1 MREVEIVQYRQTE
14 GLTIFL
20 NTVDYRT
27 PHVHPEWELL
37 WVLDQSLSV
46 TSEQSQFVVKQGE
59 FVLFSPNFPHEFH
72 KADKSCTF
80 MCLQI
85 SPKQVPFVKQVVDGR
100 FPGKYLSEQQISTL
114 KNAMKEVALAY
125 FEEGE
130 HYELLCFG
138 KVCQIMYMLLTNLPG
153 RVLTLKEAASMD
165 KRNARLKRMIR
176 FVDENYMHKIR
187 LSDFAE
193 MEQCSM
199 SYLSHFVKEATNM
212 TFQEYVNSVRFNCA
226 RKLIAAGGRNM
237 LDICMESG
245 FSDYR
250 YFVRAFRQQYG
261 MTPEEYT
268 KHNSQLRL
276 DNTVVRHSLHSSER
290 IYTRA
295 ESLELLKRIQL

>member
-1 MREVEIVQYRQTE
+1 MREIEIIQYRQIE
-14 GLTIFL
+14 GLTVFL

-46 TSEQSQFVVKQGE
+46 TSEQSQFVVEEGN
-59 FVLFSPNFPHEFH
+59 FVLFSPNSPHEFH
-72 KADKSCTF
+72 KEDQSCTF

-85 SPKQVPFVKQVVDGR
+85 SPKQVPFIKQVVDGR
-100 FPGKYLSEQQISTL
+100 FPNRYLSEQQISTL
-114 KNAMKEVALAY
+114 KKDMKETAVAY
-125 FEEGE
+125 FEAQE
-130 HYELLCFG
+130 HYELRCFG
-138 KVCQIMYMLLTNLPG
+138 KVCQILYMLLSNLPG
-153 RVLTLKEAASMD
+153 RVLTPKEAANID
-165 KRNARLKRMIR
+165 KRNARLKRMIQ

-226 RKLIAAGGRNM
+226 RKLIAAGDRNM

-261 MTPEEYT
+261 MTPEEYS
-268 KHNSQLRL
+268 KHTRQMQL
-276 DNTVVRHSLHSSER
+276 DSAVIQHSLHSSER

-295 ESLELLKRIQL
+295 ESLKLLSEIQ